1 MMRSIDLT
9 DTLFSAMAVG
19 PRELVMSF
27 DRAVVVEHPS
37 PPASGVSRTCRKVE
51 LKIMQPGL
59 TPLLN
64 HLPSAITHGRI
75 VLRDAEYFDAIPLP
89 LVHLGATE
97 FVCRTVDGERIRVTG
112 SGAVVVFLNGEAAPG
127 PVAH

>member
-1 MMRSIDLT
+1 MGRAIQAAKGMPAIKQPKVLLILADKVAVEQLYTLIDT
-9 DTLFSAMAVG
+9 
-19 PRELVMSF
+19 
-27 DRAVVVEHPS
+27 
-37 PPASGVSRTCRKVE
+37 
-51 LKIMQPGL
+51 GL